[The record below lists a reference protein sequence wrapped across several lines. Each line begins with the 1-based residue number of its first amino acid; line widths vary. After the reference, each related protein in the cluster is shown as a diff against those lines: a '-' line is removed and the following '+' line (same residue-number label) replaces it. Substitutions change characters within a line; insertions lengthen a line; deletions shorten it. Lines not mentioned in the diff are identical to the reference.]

1 MLRWGRRLAALATAA
16 VLASVGVFATT
27 SAAQAADEWNPESS
41 YTTTDS
47 GDGTY
52 KVPMLNSDVPDVSVE
67 RVPASQNDEGRDIYY
82 MVSTTMHLSPGAPI
96 MKSYDLVN
104 WEIVNYAFDR
114 LDISDAASLRNGKN
128 SYGEGQWASSIRF
141 HDGTYYV
148 LINSLNLG
156 GAFLYRTDDIDNGAW
171 TKTSFGRGFHDPSL
185 LFDDANGGTPYI
197 FYGGGGS
204 SAVRLNPT
212 LTAVERTFRT

>member
-1 MLRWGRRLAALATAA
+1 MFQPKFALRSVSLAAAA

-27 SAAQAADEWNPESS
+27 SAVQAADEWNPESS
-41 YTTTDS
+41 YMTTDA

-52 KVPMLNSDVPDVSVE
+52 KVPMLKSDVPDVSVE

-114 LDISDAASLRNGKN
+114 LDITDAASLRNGKN

-148 LINSLNLG
+148 LSI
-156 GAFLYRTDDIDNGAW
+156 R
-171 TKTSFGRGFHDPSL
+171 
-185 LFDDANGGTPYI
+185 
-197 FYGGGGS
+197 
-204 SAVRLNPT
+204 
-212 LTAVERTFRT
+212 